1 MVSVLKALVEKV
13 DNMSGLGDTLSRD
26 METKKN
32 NSVTGIKNIFSRLT
46 KRFDMV
52 EERANELEN
61 VDQ

>member
-1 MVSVLKALVEKV
+1 MLKALVEKV